1 VSNPESTTILD
12 NSTVIAPLSW
22 LSTKRAAEDYERRI
36 SGSYPS
42 ALKAREIAARV
53 GVASTTFIL
62 DPLIIGSENC
72 AATRIKKRHLGAE
85 RNSQAQ
91 VQLPESTPPLTRR
104 ETGISS

>member
-12 NSTVIAPLSW
+12 NYTVIAPFSW
-22 LSTKRAAEDYERRI
+22 PSTKRAAEDYERRI

-62 DPLIIGSENC
+62 GSADYRIGELCGDTNQENVNWERKGIRKLKSRFLK
-72 AATRIKKRHLGAE
+72 AHRH
-85 RNSQAQ
+85 
-91 VQLPESTPPLTRR
+91 
-104 ETGISS
+104 

>member
-36 SGSYPS
+36 SGSYPL

-53 GVASTTFIL
+53 GVERTTFIL
-62 DPLIIGSENC
+62 GSADYGIGELRGDTGS
-72 AATRIKKRHLGAE
+72 RKRQLGAE
-85 RNSQAQ
+85 RNSQ
-91 VQLPESTPPLTRR
+91 VSLPESTPRLIRR